1 MRKKALNFKVTK
13 LFPCSKESSKS
24 WESRNMKAHR
34 LRGELEDKME
44 SWRRQVIAVQ
54 SVSIREAEAKARE
67 VMEQVIRNNVIPH
80 CQSDLESLINRE
92 GKEQRNL

>member
-1 MRKKALNFKVTK
+1 MAFAFQSETR
-13 LFPCSKESSKS
+13 LFPCSKEPSKS
-24 WESRNMKAHR
+24 WASRNIKAHR

-67 VMEQVIRNNVIPH
+67 AMEQVRN
-80 CQSDLESLINRE
+80 
-92 GKEQRNL
+92 

>member
-1 MRKKALNFKVTK
+1 MLKER
-13 LFPCSKESSKS
+13 LFPCSKEPSKS
-24 WESRNMKAHR
+24 WASRNIKAHR

-67 VMEQVIRNNVIPH
+67 AMEQV
-80 CQSDLESLINRE
+80 CY
-92 GKEQRNL
+92 